1 MKIKD
6 YAGRHP
12 VAAYFCLAFVI
23 AWGGSLLTAGPGFLG
38 GESVDLD
45 DDPEGLLGV
54 GLSVLAGPLVAGFAM
69 AYLVNGRAGLRD
81 LASRT
86 ARWRVGARWYAALL
100 IFPVLLLAVSLAL
113 AASVSPELS
122 PIFFAPGILMGL
134 LAGLIEEVGWTG
146 FAYPL
151 MRAKQNILRAA
162 IALGLLHAL
171 WHIVPSFLGSYN
183 ALGGYWLP
191 SFAGS
196 FVFITALR
204 ILIVWVYENT
214 QSLLLAQLMHASS
227 TGFYAILI
235 PTHVAPANWVLF
247 TCVYAAVLSAS
258 AVAVVALYGRDL
270 TRHPRTARPV

>member
-1 MKIKD
+1 MKIRD
-6 YAGRHP
+6 SAGRHP
-12 VAAYFCLAFVI
+12 VVAYFALAFVV
-23 AWGGSLLTAGPGFLG
+23 AWGGSLLTAGPLFLRG
-38 GESVDLD
+38 AAIELEADALQ
-45 DDPEGLLGV
+45 LLGI
-54 GLSVLAGPLVAGFAM
+54 GLSVLAGPLVAGLALTS
-69 AYLVNGRAGLRD
+69 LVDGRAGLRR
-81 LASRT
+81 LASRA

-151 MRAKQNILRAA
+151 MRSKQNILRTA

-183 ALGGYWLP
+183 ALEGYWLP